1 MIFEYLKMQD
11 LPIYIIGCGAIGF
24 PLAAFLTRLGRTV
37 VAVRSSVSIGK
48 TQQCNITISQNES
61 VAVTPVCVV
70 DLDSLEMPHG
80 IFVITAKSTAN
91 EVIAAKLREV
101 NAIGPIVVMQN
112 GLDVEAP
119 FIEQG
124 FEEIYRTVL
133 YFTSET
139 KGAFA
144 YSVKPVKA
152 SMIGLV
158 KGAENNLEQTL
169 NQIQNPVLT
178 LESTKD
184 IGLYAWQKTIANVV
198 FNSICPLLNQDN
210 GIFFRDEKA
219 MALGDELIH
228 ECLQVARADGII
240 LQHETIRAQVLSISK
255 ASSGLL
261 ISTLQD
267 LNKGRPTEINYIN
280 LAIARKAKIHGLSH
294 MVPKTTMLGHL
305 ILLKEAAHLRSS

>member
-1 MIFEYLKMQD
+1 MRD
-11 LPIYIIGCGAIGF
+11 TPIYIIGCGAIGF
-24 PLAAFLTRLGRTV
+24 PLAAFLSKLGRKV
-37 VAVRSSVSIGK
+37 VAVRSSVSVSK
-48 TQQCNITISQNES
+48 TQQHNITISQNGT
-61 VAVTPVCVV
+61 VTVTPVCVTS
-70 DLDSLEMPHG
+70 LDSLENPHG
-80 IFVITAKSTAN
+80 IFVVTAKSTAN
-91 EVIAAKLREV
+91 QFLATKLREV
-101 NAIGPIVVMQN
+101 GAKGPIVVMQN

-124 FEEIYRTVL
+124 FEEVFRTVL

-139 KGAFA
+139 KEAFT

-158 KGAENNLEQTL
+158 IGTEKALEETVEL
-169 NQIQNPVLT
+169 LQNPVLT
-178 LESTKD
+178 LESTES

-210 GIFFRDEKA
+210 GIFYRDDKA

-228 ECLQVARADGII
+228 ECIQVARADGIE
-240 LQHETIRAQVLSISK
+240 LQHEAVRTQVLGISR

-267 LNKGRPTEINYIN
+267 LNAGRPTEINYIN
-280 LAIARKAKIHGLSH
+280 LAVARKAKIHGLSH
-294 MVPKTTMLGHL
+294 VVPKTTMLGHL
-305 ILLKEAAHLRSS
+305 ILLKETALIQST